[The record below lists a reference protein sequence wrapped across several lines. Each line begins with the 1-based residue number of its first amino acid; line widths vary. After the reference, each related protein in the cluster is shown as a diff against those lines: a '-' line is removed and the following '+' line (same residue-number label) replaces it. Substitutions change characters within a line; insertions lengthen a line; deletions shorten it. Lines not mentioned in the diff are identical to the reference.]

1 MSGRPHDRASITDVA
16 RHAGVSLG
24 TVSHVLN
31 HPEKVAPRT
40 RERVLASIATLGYM
54 RSESARQLRMGR
66 GRTVG
71 LVVLDMRNPFFT
83 DLARGAQD
91 AASDAGLQVILC
103 NTDERPEKE
112 EAHLLALVEHGTLG
126 VLVIPSDSET
136 ERYDVLRRQAVPV
149 VFVDRTVEEPIACS
163 VGVDDVE
170 GAELA
175 VRHLL
180 SLGHRRIAMVVGP
193 QRLSQVRDRILG
205 ARRAAEEAGL
215 PEETVQL
222 VECPALTF
230 ADGLDAA
237 QRILGTTPRPT
248 AVFCAND
255 LAALGVL
262 QVLTQR
268 GISVPTEMSLVGYDD
283 IDFAAAAAV
292 PLTSVRQPSDRIG
305 HVALELL
312 LAEVRDRDAGREHEH
327 NRVIFKP
334 ELVVR
339 SSSGPAPATGS

>member
-1 MSGRPHDRASITDVA
+1 MPGKQRDRASITDVA
-16 RHAGVSLG
+16 QHAGVSLG

-40 RERVLASIATLGYM
+40 RDRVLASISALGYM
-54 RSESARQLRMGR
+54 RSESARQLRAGR

-103 NTDERPEKE
+103 NTDERPDKE
-112 EAHLLALVEHGTLG
+112 EAHLLALIEHGALG
-126 VLVIPSDSET
+126 ILVIPSDSET
-136 ERYDVLRRQAVPV
+136 ERYDVLRRQAVPF
-149 VFVDRTVEEPIACS
+149 VFVDRTVDEPIACS

-180 SLGHRRIAMVVGP
+180 SLGHLHVAMVIGP
-193 QRLSQVRDRILG
+193 ERLSQVQDRVLG
-205 ARRAAEEAGL
+205 ARRAVLEAGL
-215 PEETVQL
+215 PEDTLQL

-237 QRILGTTPRPT
+237 QRILGATPRPT

-268 GISVPTEMSLVGYDD
+268 GISVPADMSLVGYDD

-327 NRVIFKP
+327 HRMVFKP

-339 SSSGPAPATGS
+339 GSSGPAPTTES